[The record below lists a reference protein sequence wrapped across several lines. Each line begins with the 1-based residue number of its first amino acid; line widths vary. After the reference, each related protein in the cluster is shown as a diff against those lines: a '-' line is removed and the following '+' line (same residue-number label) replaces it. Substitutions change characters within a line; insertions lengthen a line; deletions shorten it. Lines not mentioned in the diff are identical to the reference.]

1 MENNIE
7 TIILP
12 YCGPIFALDISPNGQ
27 MLAIG
32 QQADFY
38 SANPILTL
46 WNLPQKQLIAE
57 IELMVAK
64 SIDAV
69 CFSDDSKLLYYVK
82 NDENY
87 AKVLVYNVTTKTKI
101 IPQELKAVN
110 VTWLAHAKKAP
121 RLVTAGLITE
131 VWDTEIEER
140 KLQILDYMTYKGE
153 HGKAAVADLTSDG
166 KTVAVAGKNIDRVQ
180 IYDVETEDIIQT
192 LDDGP
197 RQAQWISYSPD
208 ERYLAAIDYF
218 GGGHFYLWELE
229 SGNKL
234 SLNGLIIG
242 GYELDGFFS
251 LSFHPSSK
259 YLALGNWTGAVRII
273 QLSNGE
279 LIPSE
284 TVHEG
289 RVYGL
294 AFTPDG
300 KKLISGDE
308 CGTIYIWNLGELL
321 QV

>member
-1 MENNIE
+1 MTNNRE
-7 TIILP
+7 AIILP
-12 YCGPIFALDISPNGQ
+12 YCGAIFALDISPDGQ

-57 IELMVAK
+57 IELMVEK

-69 CFSDDSKLLYYVK
+69 CFSDDSKILYYVK

-87 AKVLVYNVTTKTKI
+87 AKILVYNVTTETKLV
-101 IPQELKAVN
+101 PQELKAVN

-121 RLVTAGLITE
+121 RLVTAGLVTE

-153 HGKAAVADLTSDG
+153 NGKAAVADLTSDG
-166 KTVAVAGKNIDRVQ
+166 KTVAVVGKNIDKVQ
-180 IYDVETEDIIQT
+180 IYEVETEDIIQT
-192 LDDGP
+192 LDDAP

-208 ERYLAAIDYF
+208 ERYLAVIDDF
-218 GGGHFYLWELE
+218 RGHFYLWELE
-229 SGNKL
+229 SGNKI
-234 SLNGLIIG
+234 SLNGLILG
-242 GYELDGFFS
+242 GYELDSFFS

-259 YLALGNWTGAVRII
+259 YLALGNWTGVVRII

-279 LIPSE
+279 LIASE

-300 KKLISGDE
+300 KQLISGDE
-308 CGTIYIWNLGELL
+308 CGTISIWNLEELF
-321 QV
+321 